1 MSEPAG
7 LTPNEVALCR
17 QLGACYLDYRAVV
30 YASSPD
36 SASGQDLTQAQQ
48 QDLRE
53 FAAHIHDLQ
62 HAVMARAA
70 IRAHPDVFRP

>member
-1 MSEPAG
+1 VNELAG
-7 LTPNEVALCR
+7 LTPNELALCR
-17 QLGACYLDYRAVV
+17 KLGACYLDYRAVI

-36 SASGQDLTQAQQ
+36 SASGQGLSQAQQ
-48 QDLRE
+48 HDLRE